1 MSRSRAG
8 FTLIE
13 LMVVVAI
20 LGVLAAVAIPS
31 FSIYMKRTKSAEAP
45 AELKQLFQ
53 RASVYYTKERAD
65 PGVDGEHRN
74 HCIVGPA
81 NSVITPT
88 DIKQPGDYGA
98 DEWTSL
104 AYSASAGYFRY
115 EIISGGARCG
125 VDPLQVGGVY
135 TLRAL
140 GDLDG
145 DGVQSTFDLAVGSN
159 AENELYQARS
169 FHIVNDYE

>member
-1 MSRSRAG
+1 MSRARAG

-31 FSIYMKRTKSAEAP
+31 FNIYTKRTKSAEAP

-53 RASVYYTKERAD
+53 RAAVYYQKETAD
-65 PGVDGEHRN
+65 PGVAGAHRTD
-74 HCIVGPA
+74 CTVGPA
-81 NSVITPT
+81 NNTLT
-88 DIKQPGDYGA
+88 PGDEKQQGDYSA
-98 DEWTSL
+98 DEFTAL
-104 AYSASAGYFRY
+104 GYTAGFSYFRY
-115 EIISGGARCG
+115 EIVSTADCWLTAKTP
-125 VDPLQVGGVY
+125 DVY

-145 DGVQSTFDLAVGSN
+145 DGSQSTFDLAVASN
-159 AENELYQARS
+159 AENELYRARNFS
-169 FHIVNDYE
+169 IVNDYE